1 MCGRVAKGECLTMDH
16 AISLVVK
23 ADGRKNLYDNGFRE
37 NQKEF
42 SIDAIAGRMKDIK
55 LCHVLDLHEIV

>member
-1 MCGRVAKGECLTMDH
+1 MDH

-23 ADGRKNLYDNGFRE
+23 ADGQKILYDNGFRE

-55 LCHVLDLHEIV
+55 LCYVLDLH